1 MHTWNITN
9 KEEIK
14 KMNQR
19 KAIVMVSMLALAAIL
34 GGILLPAYSSNFFE
48 RSNDNGIDV
57 PGDGECPPKGP
68 RGKQWMGDLT
78 EDQRAEIRD
87 LIEEMKDDG
96 ASKEEIREAIQQLL
110 EE

>member
-1 MHTWNITN
+1 M
-9 KEEIK
+9 
-14 KMNQR
+14 
-19 KAIVMVSMLALAAIL
+19 
-34 GGILLPAYSSNFFE
+34 GIE
-48 RSNDNGIDV
+48 V
-57 PGDGECPPKGP
+57 PEFKGP